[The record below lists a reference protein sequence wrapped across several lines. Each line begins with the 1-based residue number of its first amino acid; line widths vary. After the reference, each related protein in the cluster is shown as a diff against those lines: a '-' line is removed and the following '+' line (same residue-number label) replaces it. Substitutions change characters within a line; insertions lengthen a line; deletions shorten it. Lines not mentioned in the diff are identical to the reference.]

1 MFQATTPPD
10 PPNSP
15 STLWMIVERF
25 KNWIL
30 FDNQLTVHL
39 FSNPSLFLNIYP
51 VAEPVDMH
59 SSGGTTHYDA
69 GGDLPNFGGVFLF
82 KYGLTKILSF
92 FLICDKYNM

>member
-1 MFQATTPPD
+1 MD
-10 PPNSP
+10 DRGKI
-15 STLWMIVERF
+15 L
-25 KNWIL
+25 KNGIL

-39 FSNPSLFLNIYP
+39 FSNPSLFFNIYL

-59 SSGGTTHYDA
+59 SSGGTTHCDA
-69 GGDLPNFGGVFLF
+69 KGDLPNFGGVFLF